1 MADNPTPSEAV
12 RALQEVNERKDQSLG
27 SMRRSH
33 WVDVVF
39 GVAIFAMLAA
49 QDFLGTDAASAATLF
64 VAVLA
69 VGYSV
74 LGRTR
79 RGAAILG
86 QPTRVRREAI
96 SPSLRIP
103 AVTVLVAAM
112 AAGIV
117 VPLLGVHP
125 LAGVP
130 YWHTILGAVLGLA
143 LILFGGKLQ
152 SGMNSLARGGRRSE
166 SGVQR
171 YDQA

>member
-1 MADNPTPSEAV
+1 MADNLTPNEAT
-12 RALQEVNERKDQSLG
+12 RALQEVDKRKGQTVG
-27 SMRRSH
+27 SMRQSR
-33 WVDVVF
+33 WVYIVF

-49 QDFLGTDAASAATLF
+49 QDFLGTDAAAVANMI

-69 VGYSV
+69 VAHVV

-86 QPTRVRREAI
+86 QPTRVRREAV
-96 SPSLRIP
+96 SPRFSIP

-112 AAGIV
+112 VVGIV
-117 VPLLGVHP
+117 APLLGMQP

-152 SGMNSLARGGRRSE
+152 SGLSFLARGGCRSE
-166 SGVQR
+166 SGVPD
-171 YDQA
+171 DQH